1 MNLDAWD
8 GLFIGIYL
16 GVFIGWWWN
25 RKPAVISNAKIS
37 ADLKITPEVLHQLN
51 AAMVVAWL
59 EERGM
64 TWMPKGA
71 VFDPNR
77 KVEK

>member
-1 MNLDAWD
+1 MSLDVWD
-8 GLFIGIYL
+8 GIFIGIYI

-25 RKPAVISNAKIS
+25 RKKPVVNANLVIDKTALDII
-37 ADLKITPEVLHQLN
+37 DQERVL
-51 AAMVVAWL
+51 AWL
-59 EERGM
+59 EAHEL

-77 KVEK
+77 KVVK